1 MDEEI
6 KTGTLA
12 DKDRK
17 TFVDGK
23 YDEKTAREDQKQRA
37 FRKKFMIVVALGVT
51 VFIVVFL
58 FFLLKQ
64 DERKESYK
72 DLNIQE
78 IAKKKK
84 KYHTREDVEKTLA
97 RLESMDPDETAS
109 LIEKKEVSQKKIALI
124 FTGLAEQS
132 QMEQIVRILGEY
144 NDTASF
150 FVSGKSAAEDPDS
163 LNVVRDAGFEI
174 GNLGFDG
181 ERHMETFSEEDIVIS
196 VAKTQSIIRTVS
208 ERQPLKFTGNAIS
221 YDDHVLHSIAACGIE
236 SAVKPAKF
244 LAWDSFDSFTAAMG
258 FVKTLNPGDIVCFKL
273 DDYLDEIEYEEFEQD
288 ERQDPDFRDPLE
300 EESEEKPEPDLV
312 NTFQYLAE
320 ALRTARIPV
329 VSLERNAID
338 FEADLEDLFNQEED
352 AAAYQIKE
360 SDPAEADYLSDALF
374 IGDSLTL
381 TLDIWEYPSGLKGT
395 SDICAYKSVTPQQFV
410 NNAVTEDSEG
420 KEVHI
425 WDEVLSH
432 KEDEKVYILLGA
444 NSLAVN
450 DNDTLL
456 KNYGILLDMAAEE
469 FEGKTVVVQGMLP
482 VTESASD
489 KTVTMTN
496 GRIRD
501 LNVRIARMAKEKGLL
516 YLDLYSGFMDEAGN
530 LPYEFA
536 QEDGIHLNSRGTGK
550 WVDYILRHIPPMKE
564 MKNETE
570 ETEETS

>member
-1 MDEEI
+1 MDEERN
-6 KTGTLA
+6 TGTLA
-12 DKDRK
+12 DKDKK

-37 FRKKFMIVVALGVT
+37 FRKKFMIAVALVIT
-51 VFIVVFL
+51 AFIIGFL

-64 DERKESYK
+64 DEKKESYK
-72 DLNIQE
+72 DLNIKE

-84 KYHTREDVEKTLA
+84 KYHTQEDVEKALI
-97 RLESMDPDETAS
+97 RLESMDSDETAS

-132 QMEQIVRILGEY
+132 QMEQVVRILGEY
-144 NDTASF
+144 NDTAVF

-181 ERHMETFSEEDIVIS
+181 ERYMETCSEEDIVIS
-196 VAKTQSIIRTVS
+196 VAKTQSIIHTVS
-208 ERQPLKFTGNAIS
+208 EREPLKFTGNAIS
-221 YDDHVLHSIAACGIE
+221 YDDHVLHSLAACGIM
-236 SAVKPAKF
+236 SAVKPTKY
-244 LAWDSFDSFTAAMG
+244 LAWDSFSSFTAAMG
-258 FVKTLNPGDIVCFKL
+258 FVKTLSPGDIVCFKL

-288 ERQDPDFRDPLE
+288 ERQDPDFKDPLE
-300 EESEEKPEPDLV
+300 EESEEKPDPDLV
-312 NTFQYLAE
+312 NTLQYLAE
-320 ALRTARIPV
+320 ALRTARIPA
-329 VSLERNAID
+329 VSLERNAIAFEED
-338 FEADLEDLFNQEED
+338 FEELFNQEED
-352 AAAYQIKE
+352 AATYQIEE
-360 SDPAEADYLSDALF
+360 SVPAGVNYLNDALF

-432 KEDEKVYILLGA
+432 KDDEKIFILLGA

-450 DNDTLL
+450 DNETLM
-456 KNYGILLDMAAEE
+456 KNYGTLLDLVAEE
-469 FEGKTVVVQGMLP
+469 FEGKTIVVQGMLP

-489 KTVTMTN
+489 KIVTMTN
-496 GRIRD
+496 GRIRE
-501 LNVRIARMAKEKGLL
+501 LNVRIAKMAKEKGLF
-516 YLDLYSGFMDEAGN
+516 YLDLYSGFMNENGN

-536 QEDGIHLNSRGTGK
+536 QEDGIHLNARGTGK
-550 WVDYILRHIPPMKE
+550 WVEYILKHIPPMKE
-564 MKNETE
+564 INEKE
-570 ETEETS
+570 ETN

>member
-1 MDEEI
+1 MDEERN
-6 KTGTLA
+6 TGTLA
-12 DKDRK
+12 DKDKK

-37 FRKKFMIVVALGVT
+37 FRKKFMIAVALVIT
-51 VFIVVFL
+51 AFIIGFL

-64 DERKESYK
+64 DEKKESYK
-72 DLNIQE
+72 DLNIKE

-84 KYHTREDVEKTLA
+84 KYHTQEDVEKALI
-97 RLESMDPDETAS
+97 RLESMDSDETAS

-132 QMEQIVRILGEY
+132 QMEQVVRILGEY
-144 NDTASF
+144 NDTAVF

-181 ERHMETFSEEDIVIS
+181 ERYMETCSEEDIVIS
-196 VAKTQSIIRTVS
+196 VAKTQSIIHTVS
-208 ERQPLKFTGNAIS
+208 EREPLKFTGNAIS
-221 YDDHVLHSIAACGIE
+221 YDDHVLHSLAACGIV
-236 SAVKPAKF
+236 SAVKPTKY
-244 LAWDSFDSFTAAMG
+244 LAWDSFSSFTAAMG
-258 FVKTLNPGDIVCFKL
+258 FVKTLSPGDIVCFKL

-288 ERQDPDFRDPLE
+288 ERQDPDFKDPLE
-300 EESEEKPEPDLV
+300 EESEEKPDPDLV
-312 NTFQYLAE
+312 NTLQYLAE
-320 ALRTARIPV
+320 ALRTARIPA
-329 VSLERNAID
+329 VSLERNAIAFEED
-338 FEADLEDLFNQEED
+338 FEELFNQEED
-352 AAAYQIKE
+352 AATYQIEE
-360 SDPAEADYLSDALF
+360 SVPAGVNYLNDALF

-410 NNAVTEDSEG
+410 NNAVTEDSGG

-432 KEDEKVYILLGA
+432 KDDEKIFILLGA

-450 DNDTLL
+450 DNETLM
-456 KNYGILLDMAAEE
+456 KNYGTLLDLVAEE
-469 FEGKTVVVQGMLP
+469 FEGKTIVVQGMLP

-489 KTVTMTN
+489 KIVTMTN
-496 GRIRD
+496 GRIRE
-501 LNVRIARMAKEKGLL
+501 LNVRIAKMAKEKGLF
-516 YLDLYSGFMDEAGN
+516 YLDLYSGFMNENGN

-536 QEDGIHLNSRGTGK
+536 QEDGIHLNARGTGK
-550 WVDYILRHIPPMKE
+550 WVEYILKHIPPMKE
-564 MKNETE
+564 INEKE
-570 ETEETS
+570 ETN

>member
-1 MDEEI
+1 MDEERN
-6 KTGTLA
+6 TGTLA
-12 DKDRK
+12 DKDKK

-37 FRKKFMIVVALGVT
+37 FRKKFMIAVALVIT
-51 VFIVVFL
+51 AFIIGFL

-64 DERKESYK
+64 DEKKESYK
-72 DLNIQE
+72 DLNIKE

-84 KYHTREDVEKTLA
+84 KYHTQEDVEKALI
-97 RLESMDPDETAS
+97 RLESMDSDETAS

-132 QMEQIVRILGEY
+132 QMEQVVRILGEY
-144 NDTASF
+144 NDTAVF

-181 ERHMETFSEEDIVIS
+181 ERYMETCSEEDIVIS
-196 VAKTQSIIRTVS
+196 VAKTQSIIHTVS
-208 ERQPLKFTGNAIS
+208 EREPLKFTGNAIS
-221 YDDHVLHSIAACGIE
+221 YDDHVLHSLAACGIV
-236 SAVKPAKF
+236 SAVKPTKY
-244 LAWDSFDSFTAAMG
+244 LAWDSFSSFTAAMG
-258 FVKTLNPGDIVCFKL
+258 FVKTLSPGDIVCFKL

-288 ERQDPDFRDPLE
+288 ERQDPDFKDPLE
-300 EESEEKPEPDLV
+300 EESEEKPDPDLV
-312 NTFQYLAE
+312 NTLQYLAE
-320 ALRTARIPV
+320 ALRTARIPA
-329 VSLERNAID
+329 VSLERNAIAFEED
-338 FEADLEDLFNQEED
+338 FEELFNQEED
-352 AAAYQIKE
+352 AATYQIEE
-360 SDPAEADYLSDALF
+360 SVPAGVNYLNDALF

-432 KEDEKVYILLGA
+432 KDDEKIFILLGA

-450 DNDTLL
+450 DNETLM
-456 KNYGILLDMAAEE
+456 KNYGTLLDLVAEE
-469 FEGKTVVVQGMLP
+469 FEGKTIVVQGMLP

-489 KTVTMTN
+489 KIVTMTN
-496 GRIRD
+496 GRIRE
-501 LNVRIARMAKEKGLL
+501 LNVRIAKMAKEKGLF
-516 YLDLYSGFMDEAGN
+516 YLDLYSGFMNENGN

-536 QEDGIHLNSRGTGK
+536 QEDGIHLNARGTGK
-550 WVDYILRHIPPMKE
+550 WVEYILKHIPPMKE
-564 MKNETE
+564 INEKE
-570 ETEETS
+570 ETN